1 MRHIAQLRRWRAAP
15 RSRTWAFFWHVSDFP
30 LQFNSRHET
39 TGCEPSRVCAAITV
53 LTFLS
58 FRLVEHFLSPAVL
71 WSGMEGRRGPCSR
84 RRVGPAIFTGLPAG
98 QRRET
103 WLRICHDRLQLE
115 GFFLVFT
122 HASSACAVRAD
133 EGAAGEQEPCGHAV
147 PWFP

>member
-1 MRHIAQLRRWRAAP
+1 MARGTTAAY
-15 RSRTWAFFWHVSDFP
+15 SGSFFWPGSDFP

-39 TGCEPSRVCAAITV
+39 TGGSPSRVCVANTV

-58 FRLVEHFLSPAVL
+58 FGLVEHFLSPAVL

-98 QRRET
+98 QRREAR
-103 WLRICHDRLQLE
+103 LRICHDWLQLE
-115 GFFLVFT
+115 GVFLVFT

-133 EGAAGEQEPCGHAV
+133 VCAAGEQEPCGHAV